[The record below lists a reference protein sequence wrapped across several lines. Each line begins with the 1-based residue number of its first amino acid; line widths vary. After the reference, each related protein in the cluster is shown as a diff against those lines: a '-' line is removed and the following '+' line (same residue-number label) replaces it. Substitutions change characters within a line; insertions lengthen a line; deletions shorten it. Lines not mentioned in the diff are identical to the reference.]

1 MLQTENSRTSVP
13 PPTGGSPEQSPAL
26 SVIIPAYNM
35 AGPLRRCLQAVRA
48 STVPLRE
55 IIVVDDASTDETAE
69 VARAFGCRVVRLP
82 ANRGPAAARNA
93 GAAVASG
100 ELLLFVDADTA
111 MFPSTIAQAL
121 ATLQESGAD
130 AVCGA
135 FATEPLNPGFFPR
148 YAALLKHESHGHRVR
163 PYNVFASQCGLIRRT
178 VFQAAGGFTP
188 FRPGVDIENEEF
200 GRRVAAR
207 WRLVLDPAVQVRHQ
221 FSAGPALAAKWFR
234 RAFWWTRYFLR
245 HRTFE
250 PVLMTPRVAVGTL
263 MGPGILGAAGAAVAL
278 SGAAAHLALA
288 GLGAALLLFW
298 RSYGD
303 LVRLAHRDGGW
314 GFAAAVLIATL
325 GMSCVVSAGALA
337 GLVSGA
343 LPLRVTGAAA
353 PIPETV
359 S

>member
-1 MLQTENSRTSVP
+1 MPQTDTGSTGVTTP
-13 PPTGGSPEQSPAL
+13 PRELLERSPAL
-26 SVIIPAYNM
+26 SVVIPAYNM
-35 AGPLRRCLQAVRA
+35 AAPLRRCLQAVRA
-48 STVPLRE
+48 STVPLHE
-55 IIVVDDASTDETAE
+55 VIVVDDASTDETTE
-69 VARAFGCRVVRLP
+69 VARAFGCQIVRLP

-111 MFPSTIAQAL
+111 MFPSTIVQAL
-121 ATLQESGAD
+121 ATLQASGAD

-135 FATEPLNPGFFPR
+135 FASEPLNAGFFPR

-163 PYNVFASQCGLIRRT
+163 PYNVFASQCGLIRRA

-221 FSAGPALAAKWFR
+221 FSAGPGLAAKWFR
-234 RAFWWTRYFLR
+234 RAFWWARYFLR

-250 PVLMTPRVAVGTL
+250 PVLMTPGVAVGTL
-263 MGPGILGAAGAAVAL
+263 MGPVILGGVAAAVTL
-278 SGAAAHLALA
+278 SGTAACLALVA
-288 GLGAALLLFW
+288 LGGALLLFW

-303 LVRLAHRDGGW
+303 IVRLARRDGGW
-314 GFAAAVLIATL
+314 RFAVAVLAATL

-337 GLVSGA
+337 GLVSGP
-343 LPLRVTGAAA
+343 LPLPG
-353 PIPETV
+353 PEAG